1 MGIIYTALYTS
12 NYDTFYRIRSEWNK
26 EVVKDW
32 TTSYSTGNISCTII
46 YHSLYK
52 LCEKMGKSRLRVISD
67 GEVLDEAIEDV
78 IEDKPS
84 SLLVRLAMVVLK
96 HSNEVEKMDV
106 KFKSR

>member
-1 MGIIYTALYTS
+1 
-12 NYDTFYRIRSEWNK
+12 
-26 EVVKDW
+26 
-32 TTSYSTGNISCTII
+32 
-46 YHSLYK
+46 
-52 LCEKMGKSRLRVISD
+52 MGKSRLRVISD

-84 SLLVRLAMVVLK
+84 SLLVRLAMVLK

>member
-1 MGIIYTALYTS
+1 
-12 NYDTFYRIRSEWNK
+12 
-26 EVVKDW
+26 
-32 TTSYSTGNISCTII
+32 
-46 YHSLYK
+46 
-52 LCEKMGKSRLRVISD
+52 MGKSRLRVISD